1 MRKLICRLR
10 DEEDGQAMILVVI
23 LMVGLIAVVGLVTD
37 GGMVFTQRRDL
48 QNVADAAAAAG
59 ASQINHDAYRASAGE
74 SVVLDEAAAY
84 DAATQYL
91 DDEGDL
97 DYLVTVGSNR
107 VDVSVS
113 REARTGFLRVLGIDS
128 VEIDANSTAEPR
140 YGVESAGP

>member
-10 DEEDGQAMILVVI
+10 EEEDGQAMILVAI

-59 ASQINHDAYRASAGE
+59 ASQIDEDAYRASAGE
-74 SVVLDEAAAY
+74 TVVVDETAAY
-84 DAATQYL
+84 DAATRYL
-91 DDEGDL
+91 DDEGNL
-97 DYLVTVGSNR
+97 DYSVTVDTNR

-113 REARTGFLRVLGIDS
+113 REASTGFLRVLGIDG
-128 VEIDANSTAEPR
+128 VEIDASSTAVPR
-140 YGVESAGP
+140 YGIEAAGP